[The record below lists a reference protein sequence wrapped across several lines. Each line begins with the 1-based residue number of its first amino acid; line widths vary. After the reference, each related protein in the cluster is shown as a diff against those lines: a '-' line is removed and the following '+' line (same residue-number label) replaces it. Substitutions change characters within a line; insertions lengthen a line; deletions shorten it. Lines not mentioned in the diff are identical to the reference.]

1 MYLTDFI
8 PCVSKRYLLLIAALV
23 WTFAGGMLLYR
34 GYSLN
39 NPLPA
44 YWEVKLLLC
53 LIAGLIFFLLLF
65 NRISA
70 KHIRRIRNLHQE
82 HPGMFSFFNLK
93 SYMMMFLMI
102 TLGVSLRKSGT
113 IAPEYL
119 SLLYVTMGIPLLMSS
134 FRFYHGFFTF

>member
-8 PCVSKRYLLLIAALV
+8 PCVSKRYLLLVAALV

-34 GYSLN
+34 GYTLN
-39 NPLPA
+39 NPLPT

-53 LIAGLIFFLLLF
+53 LIAGLIFFVLLF

-70 KHIRRIRNLHQE
+70 KHVRRIRNLPQE
-82 HPGMFSFFNLK
+82 QPGVFLFFNLK
-93 SYMMMFLMI
+93 SYVMMFLMI
-102 TLGVSLRKSGT
+102 TLGVSLRKSGA

-119 SLLYVTMGIPLLMSS
+119 SLMYVTMGIPLLMSS
-134 FRFYHGFFTF
+134 FRFYHSFFNF

>member
-1 MYLTDFI
+1 M
-8 PCVSKRYLLLIAALV
+8 LLVAALV

-34 GYSLN
+34 GYTLS

-44 YWEVKLLLC
+44 YWEVKLFMC

-70 KHIRRIRNLHQE
+70 KHVRRIRNLPQE
-82 HPGMFSFFNLK
+82 QPGVFSFFNLK
-93 SYMMMFLMI
+93 SYVMMLLML
-102 TLGVSLRKSGT
+102 TLGVSLRKSGA

-134 FRFYHGFFTF
+134 FRFYHSFFTFRIVRVSDTIKPA